1 MKRQPAPAKAKL
13 TIFHRLGGFRKITV
27 FQHRNRECPN
37 FPQEQPG
44 RNKLAMRGVAD
55 MNDHP
60 NPFLPVIYSSTS
72 LLLVAFGF
80 AIILVR

>member
-1 MKRQPAPAKAKL
+1 
-13 TIFHRLGGFRKITV
+13 
-27 FQHRNRECPN
+27 
-37 FPQEQPG
+37 
-44 RNKLAMRGVAD
+44 
-55 MNDHP
+55 MNDRQ